1 MGKLTVAQLNFWL
14 KCLSINQNGS
24 KMELLD
30 RCTSS
35 SFARSI
41 SSLCCFF
48 FYYKCTWRFRHVFSY
63 ITSFLRVKNVLTQ
76 RGASLKQSQRD
87 NEELREM
94 GKREWCSKPVREL
107 SHLWFSIWWLLCR
120 PFHVRSDWYIR
131 TSKVLWKE
139 HQSTDVGAK
148 FASSKGLRMLSLLV
162 DDVIYYRKSDKYII
176 S

>member
-1 MGKLTVAQLNFWL
+1 MT
-14 KCLSINQNGS
+14 
-24 KMELLD
+24 
-30 RCTSS
+30 
-35 SFARSI
+35 
-41 SSLCCFF
+41 
-48 FYYKCTWRFRHVFSY
+48 
-63 ITSFLRVKNVLTQ
+63 LTQ

-87 NEELREM
+87 NKELREM
-94 GKREWCSKPVREL
+94 GKPRVMQQTGSRTFPPLIQVMIL
-107 SHLWFSIWWLLCR
+107 YR

-139 HQSTDVGAK
+139 HQSTDVVAK